1 MIEFNAV
8 SLGRGEDELLREF
21 SWQMPDP
28 GIYLLLGS
36 MAEQRVLPD
45 GSIDE
50 QRCHN
55 TSAFYGP
62 DGKLRAV
69 YRKMHLFRLMAEEQY
84 LTAGSR
90 PGLIPTPWGCPAG
103 VAICYDL
110 RFPEL
115 LRQYALQG
123 ARLLF
128 LPAEWP
134 HPRLTHWQTLLR
146 ARAIENQMF
155 VVGCNRVGSSKGST
169 FCGHS
174 AVVDPWGE
182 LVIEGDERPGLLT
195 ATIDTALA
203 DEVRARIPVFADRR
217 PELYAPAAGGQDGV

>member
-1 MIEFNAV
+1 M
-8 SLGRGEDELLREF
+8 
-21 SWQMPDP
+21 
-28 GIYLLLGS
+28 
-36 MAEQRVLPD
+36 
-45 GSIDE
+45 
-50 QRCHN
+50 
-55 TSAFYGP
+55 
-62 DGKLRAV
+62 
-69 YRKMHLFRLMAEEQY
+69 
-84 LTAGSR
+84 
-90 PGLIPTPWGCPAG
+90 
-103 VAICYDL
+103 
-110 RFPEL
+110 
-115 LRQYALQG
+115 QG

-182 LVIEGDERPGLLT
+182 LVIEGDERSELLT